1 MSRRFDRWVLSLF
14 AAVAAA
20 MPLVAAAQ
28 TVDVEEVAP
37 PEPSD
42 RNFSIRAGYDHVFK
56 SHIKNVGGSDVQIDD
71 FQASIGGR
79 FKLSDSVGFTP
90 RFIYSL
96 GAYDFSDNIRPA
108 GWENINTYTLVG
120 MLDYQMAE
128 HWKLIAGPIFRLSGE
143 GSAGWDKNGFTGGG
157 LAGFTYDASKD
168 LTIGAGLGIMS
179 QIEDDP
185 GLIPIPIVRWHFAE
199 PLTFKLGISDLGGRT
214 GLGPELIW
222 NISKEVDLGLGAQ
235 YQRRRFRMDNH
246 DGNSKGVG
254 EDTSAPFYA
263 RLTFRPMDQLS
274 LEGFAGVVA
283 AGELTIQGK
292 DGDKTIDK
300 GYQTTPTLGLR
311 GEYRF

>member
-1 MSRRFDRWVLSLF
+1 MSRRFDRWVQSLF
-14 AAVAAA
+14 AVAALA
-20 MPLVAAAQ
+20 APLVAAAQ
-28 TVDVEEVAP
+28 TVDVEEVEP
-37 PEPSD
+37 QEPSD
-42 RNFSIRAGYDHVFK
+42 HNFALRAGYDHVFE
-56 SHIKNVGGSDVQIDD
+56 SHIKNVGGSNVSIDN

-108 GWENINTYTLVG
+108 GWENINTYTLLG
-120 MLDYQMAE
+120 LLDYKMNE
-128 HWKLIAGPIFRLSGE
+128 HWTLIGGPVFRLSGE
-143 GSAGWDKNGFTGGG
+143 GAAAFNNGFTGGG
-157 LAGFTYDASKD
+157 LAGAVWTPNKD
-168 LTIGAGLGIMS
+168 LTLGAGLGIMS

-185 GLIPIPIVRWHFAE
+185 GLIPIPIVRWHFAD

-235 YQRRRFRMDNH
+235 YQRRRFRMDDH

-254 EDTSAPFYA
+254 EDTGAPVYA

-274 LEGFAGVVA
+274 LEGFAGVLA
-283 AGELTIQGK
+283 AGDLTIQ
-292 DGDKTIDK
+292 DKNGGHTLDK